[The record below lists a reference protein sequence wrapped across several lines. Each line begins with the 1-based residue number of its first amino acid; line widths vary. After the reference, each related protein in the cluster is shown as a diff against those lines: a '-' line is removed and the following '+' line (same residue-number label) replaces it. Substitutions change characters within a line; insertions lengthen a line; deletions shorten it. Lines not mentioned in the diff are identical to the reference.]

1 MNPLK
6 LTDASLFNTQA
17 YINGTWC
24 DADNAATFSV
34 DNPAD
39 GSALAEVANCSE
51 VETHRAI
58 DAANAALPAWRAL
71 TPKARASLLAKWH
84 DLILANVDDLAKI
97 LTAEQGK
104 PLAEAKGEIIHGAA
118 FVEWFS
124 EECKRVYGDVIA
136 ATIPDRRLMVI
147 KQAIG
152 VTAAITPWNFPF
164 AMVTRKVAPALA
176 AGCTIILKPA
186 EQTPLSALA
195 IAALAARAG
204 IPKGVFN
211 VIPGDADAAP
221 IIGGALCASPIIR
234 KLSFTGSTEVGRILM
249 RQCAPTI
256 KKLSLEL
263 GGNAPFIVF
272 EDADLDKAA
281 EGLMQ
286 SKFRNA
292 GQTCV
297 SANRIYVHANV
308 HDAFAEK
315 VAAKMTMLK
324 VGAGNTIGVNVGP
337 LIDDN
342 AVAKVCEHV
351 ADALEKGATLVVGG
365 NSGDSHAHGGRFY
378 QPTLL
383 TNVPVSAMLSRNE
396 TFGPV
401 AALIKFNS
409 DAEVINLANDSEL
422 GLAAYFYS
430 RDIGRVF
437 KVAEAL
443 ETGMVGINT
452 GVFSTEV
459 APFGGVKQSGLG
471 REGSKYG
478 IEEYVE
484 VKYLCLAV

>member
-1 MNPLK
+1 MNNNSLQ
-6 LTDASLFNTQA
+6 LTDASLFNTRS
-17 YINGTWC
+17 YIDGKWC
-24 DADNAATFSV
+24 DADNAATFIV

-39 GSALAEVANCSE
+39 QSAVAHVANCGE
-51 VETHRAI
+51 VETKRAI
-58 DAANAALPAWRAL
+58 AAANAALPAWRAL
-71 TPKARASLLAKWH
+71 TPKARAGFLRKWH

-104 PLAEAKGEIIHGAA
+104 PIAEAKGEVIHGAA

-136 ATIPDRRLMVI
+136 ATIPDRRLIVM

-186 EQTPLSALA
+186 EQTPLCALA
-195 IAALAARAG
+195 IAALADRAG

-211 VIPGDADAAP
+211 VVTGDAAAAP
-221 IIGGALCASPIIR
+221 VIGSELCANPIIR

-272 EDADLDKAA
+272 DDADLDKAA

-297 SANRIYVHANV
+297 SANRIYVHASV

-315 VAAKMTMLK
+315 LKAKMALLK
-324 VGAGNTIGVNVGP
+324 VGQGNTVGVNVGP
-337 LIDDN
+337 LIDDA
-342 AVAKVCEHV
+342 AVTKVREHV
-351 ADALEKGATLVVGG
+351 ADAINQGATLLLGG
-365 NSGDSHAHGGRFY
+365 EAHTLGGRFY

-383 TNVPVSAMLSRNE
+383 ANVPVSATISRNE

-401 AALIKFNS
+401 APLIKFDR
-409 DAEVINLANDSEL
+409 DAEVVNLANDSEF

-430 RDIGRVF
+430 RDISRVF
-437 KVAEAL
+437 KIAEAL
-443 ETGMVGINT
+443 ETGMVGVNT

-478 IEEYVE
+478 IDEYVE
-484 VKYLCLAV
+484 IKYLCLAV

>member
-1 MNPLK
+1 MNTNPLQ
-6 LTDASLFNTQA
+6 LADVSLFNTQS
-17 YINGTWC
+17 YINGAWC
-24 DADNAATFSV
+24 DADNAATFIV

-39 GSALAEVANCSE
+39 ASTLAQVANCGE
-51 VETHRAI
+51 AETRRAI
-58 DAANAALPAWRAL
+58 NMANDALPAWRAL
-71 TPKARASLLAKWH
+71 SPKARAGLLIKWH
-84 DLILANVDDLAKI
+84 ALILANVDDLAKI

-104 PLAEAKGEIIHGAA
+104 PIAEAKGEVIHGAA

-136 ATIPDRRLMVI
+136 ATIPDRRLIIV

-176 AGCTIILKPA
+176 AGCTIVLKPA
-186 EQTPLSALA
+186 ERTPLSALA
-195 IAALAARAG
+195 IAALAHRAG

-211 VIPGDADAAP
+211 VVTGDADTASV
-221 IIGGALCASPIIR
+221 IGGELCANPIIR

-272 EDADLDKAA
+272 EDADLDKAC

-297 SANRIYVHANV
+297 SANRIYVHASV

-315 VAAKMTMLK
+315 LTAKMAMLK
-324 VGAGNTIGVNVGP
+324 VGAGNVVGVNIGP
-337 LIDDN
+337 LIDD
-342 AVAKVCEHV
+342 AAIAKVSEHV
-351 ADALEKGATLVVGG
+351 ADAINHGATLLGG
-365 NSGDSHAHGGRFY
+365 GKMHALGGRFY

-383 TNVPVSAMLSRNE
+383 ANVPITATLSRNE

-401 AALIKFNS
+401 APLIKFTT
-409 DAEVINLANDSEL
+409 DAEVIGYANDSEF

-430 RDIGRVF
+430 RDISRVF
-437 KVAEAL
+437 KIAEAL

-478 IEEYVE
+478 IDEYVE
-484 VKYLCLAV
+484 IKYLCLAV

>member
-1 MNPLK
+1 MNTNPLI
-6 LTDASLFNTQA
+6 LTDASLLNTQS
-17 YINGTWC
+17 YIDGGWY
-24 DADNAATFSV
+24 DADNAAAFIV

-39 GSALAEVANCSE
+39 ESTVANVANCGQA
-51 VETHRAI
+51 ETKRAI
-58 DAANAALPAWRAL
+58 DAANTALPVWRAL
-71 TPKARASLLAKWH
+71 TPKARAGLLRKWH

-104 PLAEAKGEIIHGAA
+104 PIAEAKGEVIHGAA

-136 ATIPDRRLMVI
+136 ATIPDRRLIVM

-176 AGCTIILKPA
+176 AGCTIVLKPA
-186 EQTPLSALA
+186 EQTPLCALA
-195 IAALAARAG
+195 IAALAHRAG

-211 VIPGDADAAP
+211 VVTGDAAAAP
-221 IIGGALCASPIIR
+221 VIGGELCANPIIR

-272 EDADLDKAA
+272 DDADLDKAA

-297 SANRIYVHANV
+297 SANRIYVHASV

-315 VAAKMTMLK
+315 LKAKMALLK
-324 VGAGNTIGVNVGP
+324 VGQGKTVGVNVGP
-337 LIDDN
+337 LIDDA
-342 AVAKVCEHV
+342 AVTKVREHV
-351 ADALEKGATLVVGG
+351 ADAINQGATLLLGG
-365 NSGDSHAHGGRFY
+365 EAHTLGGRFY

-383 TNVPVSAMLSRNE
+383 ANVPVSAAISRHE

-401 AALIKFNS
+401 APLIKFNT
-409 DAEVINLANDSEL
+409 DAEVVNLANDSEF

-430 RDIGRVF
+430 RDISRVF
-437 KVAEAL
+437 KIAEAL

-478 IEEYVE
+478 IDEYVE
-484 VKYLCLAV
+484 IKYLCLAV